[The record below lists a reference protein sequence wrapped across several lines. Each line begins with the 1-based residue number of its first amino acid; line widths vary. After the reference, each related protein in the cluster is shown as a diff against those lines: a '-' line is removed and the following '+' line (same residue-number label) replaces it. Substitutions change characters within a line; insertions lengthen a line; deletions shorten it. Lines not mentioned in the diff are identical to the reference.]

1 MAEQNRYTFKE
12 LVDIIK
18 RIRRDCP
25 WDSVQTHESLKECLV
40 NETEE
45 VLEGIDLFRETGDS
59 DNFCEELGDLL
70 MLVILQ
76 SEIAR
81 EEGAFTVDDVISG
94 VADKMKFRHPKIFFP
109 EDKEACSLSWDEL
122 KKREKKRR
130 KRL

>member
-25 WDSVQTHESLKECLV
+25 WDNVQTHESLRECLV

-59 DNFCEELGDLL
+59 GNFCEELGDLL

-81 EEGAFTVDDVISG
+81 EEGIFTLDDVISG
-94 VADKMKFRHPKIFFP
+94 VADKMIFRHPKIFSP
-109 EDKEACSLSWDEL
+109 EDKEACSLSWEEL
-122 KKREKKRR
+122 KKREKNPG

>member
-25 WDSVQTHESLKECLV
+25 WDSVQTHESLRECLV

-59 DNFCEELGDLL
+59 GNFCEELGDLL

-81 EEGAFTVDDVISG
+81 EEGIFTLDDVISG
-94 VADKMKFRHPKIFFP
+94 VADKMIFRHPKIFSP
-109 EDKEACSLSWDEL
+109 DDAEAVSLSWDEL
-122 KKREKKRR
+122 KARERQKKSE
-130 KRL
+130 

>member
-59 DNFCEELGDLL
+59 GNFCEELGDLL

-81 EEGAFTVDDVISG
+81 EEGIFTLDDVISG
-94 VADKMKFRHPKIFFP
+94 VADKMIFRHPKIFSP
-109 EDKEACSLSWDEL
+109 EDKEACSLSYNH
-122 KKREKKRR
+122 RR
-130 KRL
+130 RLHV

>member
-25 WDSVQTHESLKECLV
+25 WDSAQTHESLKECLV

-59 DNFCEELGDLL
+59 GNFCEELGDLL

-76 SEIAR
+76 SEIAC
-81 EEGAFTVDDVISG
+81 EEGIFTLDDVISG
-94 VADKMKFRHPKIFFP
+94 VADKMIFRHPKIFSP
-109 EDKEACSLSWDEL
+109 EDKEACSLSWEEL
-122 KKREKKRR
+122 KKREKIPG

>member
-1 MAEQNRYTFKE
+1 MREFDDFMEIVRK
-12 LVDIIK
+12 
-18 RIRRDCP
+18 IRRNCP
-25 WDSVQTHESLKECLV
+25 WDSVQTHESLRECLV

-59 DNFCEELGDLL
+59 GNFCEELGDLL

-81 EEGAFTVDDVISG
+81 EEGIFTLDDVISG
-94 VADKMKFRHPKIFFP
+94 VADKMIFRHPKIFSP
-109 EDKEACSLSWDEL
+109 EDKEACSLSWEEL
-122 KKREKKRR
+122 KKREKNPG

>member
-59 DNFCEELGDLL
+59 GNFCEELGDLL

-81 EEGAFTVDDVISG
+81 EKGIFTLDDVISSRPFSP
-94 VADKMKFRHPKIFFP
+94 AFNFRTSVSSGICIIFLQFI
-109 EDKEACSLSWDEL
+109 KHYSSH
-122 KKREKKRR
+122 
-130 KRL
+130 

>member
-25 WDSVQTHESLKECLV
+25 WDNVQTHESLRECLV

-59 DNFCEELGDLL
+59 GNFCEELGDLL

-81 EEGAFTVDDVISG
+81 EEGIFTLDDVISG
-94 VADKMKFRHPKIFFP
+94 VADKMIFRHSKIFTP
-109 EDKEACSLSWDEL
+109 EDKEACSLSWEEL
-122 KKREKKRR
+122 KRREKNPG

>member
-25 WDSVQTHESLKECLV
+25 WDSVQTHESLRECLV

-59 DNFCEELGDLL
+59 GNFCEELGDLL

-81 EEGAFTVDDVISG
+81 EEGIFTLDDVISG
-94 VADKMKFRHPKIFFP
+94 VADKMIFRHRKIFSP
-109 EDKEACSLSWDEL
+109 EDKEACSLSWEEL
-122 KKREKKRR
+122 KKREKNPG

>member
-1 MAEQNRYTFKE
+1 MAEQNRYAFKE

-59 DNFCEELGDLL
+59 GNFCEELGDLL

-81 EEGAFTVDDVISG
+81 EEGAFTLDDVISG
-94 VADKMKFRHPKIFFP
+94 VADKMIFRHPKIFSP
-109 EDKEACSLSWDEL
+109 EDKEACSLSWD
-122 KKREKKRR
+122 
-130 KRL
+130 

>member
-1 MAEQNRYTFKE
+1 MREFDEFMEVVRE
-12 LVDIIK
+12 
-18 RIRRDCP
+18 IRKKCP

-59 DNFCEELGDLL
+59 GNFCEELGDLL

-81 EEGAFTVDDVISG
+81 ILPFRIPIRRRIRQRHRGNRRPAHPTPATQGLAAVIAQYS
-94 VADKMKFRHPKIFFP
+94 
-109 EDKEACSLSWDEL
+109 
-122 KKREKKRR
+122 
-130 KRL
+130 

>member
-25 WDSVQTHESLKECLV
+25 WDSVQTHESLRECLV

-59 DNFCEELGDLL
+59 GNFCEELGDLL

-81 EEGAFTVDDVISG
+81 EEGIFTLDDVISG
-94 VADKMKFRHPKIFFP
+94 VAGKMIFRHPKIFSP
-109 EDKEACSLSWDEL
+109 EDKEACSLSWEEL
-122 KKREKKRR
+122 KKREKNPG